1 MSSRRSRGDGGLH
14 WDQRRQRWVAT
25 MTVGYD
31 GRGKR
36 LVRHGYGRTKIE
48 ARRSCATSSAAAKM
62 VWSSRGTATR
72 CVRQLRTGLSTAS
85 VAATRRHVTRTVIC
99 ARSTCFRT
107 SGHGSCGI

>member
-25 MTVGYD
+25 STVGYD

-36 LVRHGYGRTKIE
+36 LVRHGYGRTKTE
-48 ARRSCATSSAAAKM
+48 AKAKLRDLLRSVKM

-72 CVRQLRTGLSTAS
+72 CVRQLRTGLSMA
-85 VAATRRHVTRTVIC
+85 
-99 ARSTCFRT
+99 
-107 SGHGSCGI
+107 